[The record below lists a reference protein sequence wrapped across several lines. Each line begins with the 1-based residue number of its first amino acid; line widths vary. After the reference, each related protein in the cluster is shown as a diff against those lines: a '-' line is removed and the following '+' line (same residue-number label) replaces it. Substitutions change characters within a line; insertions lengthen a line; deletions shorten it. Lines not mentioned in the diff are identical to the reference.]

1 MSTQGEQSGTIV
13 GQDEA
18 LSAEQEAMI
27 KAFVGMVRRG
37 EVPIDQGGL
46 GASLG
51 DKVDNITAQDPLE
64 AENDN
69 EVENG
74 SLRVELSHH
83 QYVAKHISSL
93 LFAYLALHNCNDL

>member
-13 GQDEA
+13 GQDEP

-51 DKVDNITAQDPLE
+51 DKVDNTTAQDPLE

-74 SLRVELSHH
+74 SLRVELSHGIRAEGGED
-83 QYVAKHISSL
+83 VL
-93 LFAYLALHNCNDL
+93 V

>member
-18 LSAEQEAMI
+18 LTAEQEAMI

-69 EVENG
+69 DVENG
-74 SLRVELSHH
+74 SLRVELS
-83 QYVAKHISSL
+83 QNSL
-93 LFAYLALHNCNDL
+93 WEMGPFN